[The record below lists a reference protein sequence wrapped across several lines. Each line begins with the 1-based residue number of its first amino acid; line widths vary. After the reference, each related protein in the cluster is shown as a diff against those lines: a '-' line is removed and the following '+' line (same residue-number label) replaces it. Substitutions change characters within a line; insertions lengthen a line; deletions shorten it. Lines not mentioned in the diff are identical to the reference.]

1 MKSFWNFDEFIEVSF
16 LVCKLHIVTWPSQ
29 WRQQSSS
36 IHKRYHWYKFR
47 VHTVSTS
54 WDSKGG
60 RSGGGKC
67 TSPPCHPRPVRF
79 HIDSYINGTNKTVLG
94 IAFSATW
101 WAPENKAFCQKN
113 AICELIFEKAPDSQ
127 IEISAEYENK
137 ILQITGTFTGSIP
150 LVRDS
155 ETVIL
160 SFEQAQLQLKT
171 GTKGFI
177 KGFIVSNGVQKW
189 NRKDTITIPRLSI
202 ERSNSQRWFGR

>member
-1 MKSFWNFDEFIEVSF
+1 MNSSKFRFWSVNYTS
-16 LVCKLHIVTWPSQ
+16 VTWPSQ
-29 WRQQSSS
+29 WRHQSSS

-60 RSGGGKC
+60 RGGGGEC

-150 LVRDS
+150 LVRDC